1 MEEEK
6 QIWKDLLKAEQKAR
20 SSKLNRLL
28 TSPLRYPML
37 MGFNKVVYPILKR
50 GISVHA
56 KTFFGI
62 RMKTLLP
69 AGTDILLN
77 GIKSHDSEIRLT
89 TFLTRHLQ
97 PGDTFID
104 VGAHY
109 GYYALLA
116 STLVG
121 DKGHVYAIEASAHSF
136 ELLKANTVH
145 LKNITVY
152 HNAAGEAP
160 GEIVFYE
167 YPGPLAEYNTIIE
180 GAYTD
185 KKWFKNVKQTINRV
199 QTLVLDTLITSNPM
213 TNTIIKIDVEGGE
226 LSVLKGLSKTLA
238 ERDFTIV
245 TEYLYS
251 QEANSAHHHATDFL
265 LEAGYKPYSIS
276 MDGSVR
282 FIDQIDSYMAEEK
295 LDSDNIV
302 FMKGE

>member
-1 MEEEK
+1 MEGEK
-6 QIWKDLLKAEQKAR
+6 QIWNDLLKAEQKAR
-20 SSKLNRLL
+20 STKLNRLL
-28 TSPLRYPML
+28 TSPLKYPLL
-37 MGFNKVVYPILKR
+37 MGFNKVIYPISKR
-50 GISVHA
+50 GVLVHA

-89 TFLTRHLQ
+89 KFLTRHLKA
-97 PGDTFID
+97 GDTFVD

-116 STLVG
+116 STLTG
-121 DKGHVYAIEASAHSF
+121 DKGHVYAIEASAHSY
-136 ELLKANTVH
+136 ELLKTNTAP
-145 LKNITVY
+145 LKNIHAY
-152 HNAAGEAP
+152 HNAAGEAS

-199 QTLVLDTLITSNPM
+199 QTLVLDTLIASNPI

-245 TEYLYS
+245 TEYLYT
-251 QEANSAHHHATDFL
+251 QDANTAHHHATDFL

-276 MDGSVR
+276 IDGSLR
-282 FIDQIDSYMAEEK
+282 RIEQIDTYMVSEK

-302 FMKGE
+302 FVKG